1 MVEEIHS
8 LETKGLAEVG
18 QSHGK
23 HDGNSAIEGSSRPSN
38 IQISSN
44 NPGTTSMMSNK
55 QFECSLVGNIDG
67 PSGEQRSNHEKRSR
81 LECQVPTSMA
91 GALAGFV
98 PYQRGGLEVGG
109 LGAVSLT
116 LGLRHGVESAQQH
129 NHHHQQ
135 QQQLRQQEDQLR
147 RQLGGQMIH
156 DFVG

>member
-8 LETKGLAEVG
+8 LETKGVAEIG

-23 HDGNSAIEGSSRPSN
+23 HDGNSATEGSSR
-38 IQISSN
+38 SSN
-44 NPGTTSMMSNK
+44 DQINPNNLGATTMMSNK
-55 QFECSLVGNIDG
+55 QLECSSVGNIHG
-67 PSGEQRSNHEKRSR
+67 PNGEQRSNHEKRSR

-91 GALAGFV
+91 GALVGFV

-129 NHHHQQ
+129 HQHQ

>member
-23 HDGNSAIEGSSRPSN
+23 HDGNSATEGSSRPSN
-38 IQISSN
+38 DQITSN
-44 NPGTTSMMSNK
+44 KLGTTTVTSNK
-55 QFECSLVGNIDG
+55 QLECSSVGNIDAG
-67 PSGEQRSNHEKRSR
+67 PSGEQQNNQEKRSR
-81 LECQVPTSMA
+81 LECQVPSSM

-116 LGLRHGVESAQQH
+116 LGLRQGVESAQQH
-129 NHHHQQ
+129 Q